1 MGDHFWIH
9 DLYMK
14 NLPGRNHLRIGSRNE
29 NFPAYVHVSKHGVI
43 ERITCINGSGSIPGN
58 TVANDCSFFYLDAE
72 HLDIRDVTL
81 YNEAHP
87 TVNCG
92 GIELHGE
99 NMTVRDSF
107 FKHLRPGIYSG
118 KTYLIPGGGVAA
130 ETIGNKILDNRFELC
145 TGGVQLIAPAT
156 GMVISGNDLLDCG
169 ISPDPGLPIHT
180 SWNDITSL
188 GVGPI
193 KNIRVLNNRI
203 QVTTPDIRAGIL
215 LSNVQ
220 GGIIAGNIISGRA
233 SAIRLYSGLDVDGG
247 TWNVIVR
254 DNLLHNTPNPPEH
267 LVYMIVVSAAAT
279 VTCANIE
286 IFGNVFSPP
295 VATNAFLL
303 GMYGALT
310 NINSYDNRMV
320 LGTDGFTGGG
330 TGVNHRPGTYT
341 KNGATVSVADGGT
354 ITHGLGA
361 TPAVVTAV
369 GSVAGEIV
377 SVTAKSSTTFTVAI
391 KKPDGTAGTAQTIY
405 WNVWV

>member
-14 NLPGRNHLRIGSRNE
+14 NLPGRNHLRIGNRNE

-43 ERITCINGSGSIPGN
+43 ERVTCINGSGNITGN
-58 TVANDCSFFYLDAE
+58 VNSDDCSFFYLDAE
-72 HLDIRDVTL
+72 HLDIRDVVL

-107 FKHLRPGIYSG
+107 FKHLWPGVYSG
-118 KTYLIPGGGVAA
+118 KTYLAPGGGVAG
-130 ETIGNKILDNRFELC
+130 ETIGNKILHNRFELC

-156 GMVISGNDLLDCG
+156 GMVIEDNDFLDCG
-169 ISPDPGLPIHT
+169 LSGDAGLPIHA
-180 SWNDITSL
+180 SWNSGTSL

-203 QVTTPDIRAGIL
+203 QDTTPDSRAGIL
-215 LSNVQ
+215 LPNVQ
-220 GGIIAGNIISGRA
+220 GGLIADNIISGRA
-233 SAIRLYSGLDVDGG
+233 SAIQLKSGLDVDGG
-247 TWNVIVR
+247 TWNVVVR
-254 DNLLHNTPNPPEH
+254 DNLMHNTPNPPVYD
-267 LVYMIVVSAAAT
+267 VYMIAISAAAT

-295 VATNAFLL
+295 IATKAFLL
-303 GMYGALT
+303 GMYGTLT

-320 LGTDGFTGGG
+320 LGTDGATGGG
-330 TGVNHRPGTYT
+330 TGVNHRPGVYT
-341 KNGATVSVADGGT
+341 KNGATASVADGGT
-354 ITHGLGA
+354 ITHGLGVA
-361 TPAVVTAV
+361 PTVVTAV

-391 KKPDGTAGTAQTIY
+391 KKPDGTAGTSQTIY
-405 WNVWV
+405 WNVWS